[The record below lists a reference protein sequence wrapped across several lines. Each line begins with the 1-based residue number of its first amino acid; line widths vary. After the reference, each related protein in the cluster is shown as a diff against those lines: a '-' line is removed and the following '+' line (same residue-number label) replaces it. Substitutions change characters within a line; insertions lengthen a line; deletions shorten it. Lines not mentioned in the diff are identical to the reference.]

1 MRSGNRAGSVSFLAM
16 GALLCWAP
24 QAEAREETVRGT
36 MALDADWAFHL
47 GNLQERVQDQSFDA
61 SRWEKVS
68 LPHNWNRMGGTAQ
81 RREDYQIVKGQGWYR
96 RSFPTPEKLGD
107 RHVWVQFDAASVI
120 ADVWVNG
127 VHLGRHAGAFAG
139 FRFDATKALKQ
150 TGDNLLV
157 VRVDN
162 SSPREKGSPTA
173 DVIPMNGDWPMYG
186 GLYRPASLIVTGALR
201 IAMEDFGGP
210 GIYASTEAVEGGKAR
225 VRVLARLENCL
236 PGSARGTVQTRI
248 LDREGRVVAGA
259 TAPFGITAGS
269 GSTARAEVEQQLTVA
284 DPHLWEGVHDPYLYR
299 VNVRLLDRAGRQLDE
314 VEQPLGIRTMRID
327 PETGFWLN
335 GRQVPLHGV
344 SRHQDRPGKGW
355 AITPADIAE
364 DTAIIK
370 EIGANTVRL
379 AHYQHADEAYRQMDE
394 AGMVVWAE
402 IPLVDRSA
410 PWYSETTTEA
420 FAANAEQQLR
430 ELIRQEY
437 NHPSI
442 AVWSIANEVNLEAA
456 KGRGTSNARP
466 LLERLQAVVHVEDP
480 LRPATLADC
489 CGTIAEENKPGL
501 DSVAGITDVIGYNRY
516 HGWYGNTVDL
526 LGRDLDRLHA
536 RFPHQPISISE
547 YGAGGALTQHTDDP
561 QGGPIAAFG
570 RPHPEEF
577 QGWLLEESWKQ
588 IAARPYV
595 WASWVWNLF
604 DFSNE
609 LRLEGDLTDT
619 NDKGI
624 VTFDRKTRK
633 DAFYLYKA
641 NWSSEPTLH
650 LAERR
655 HTARPY
661 PVVDVKAYANT
672 GTVSLTLNGRPL
684 GEARCEVGICRW
696 PGVALAPG
704 ENRLEASGVR
714 EGKQVSDAVT
724 WTFEGKPG
732 LYHIRAGTL
741 EQQRAPDGVLWGSDV
756 FSTGGQGHFRDRPSM
771 SRGGEPGP
779 VRPVLGTQNQAAYG
793 SWREGDFSYAI
804 PVPNGRYKVRLHF
817 FEPDEKVG
825 LGARQFEV
833 LAEGRKAARIDVRR
847 DAKASWT
854 ALTRDVAVTV
864 ADGKLDLAFI
874 PFVGSAIVSGIE
886 VLPE

>member
-1 MRSGNRAGSVSFLAM
+1 MTSPNQARRVQLLATS
-16 GALLCWAP
+16 ALLLLVCAP
-24 QAEAREETVRGT
+24 SDLQARDT
-36 MALDADWAFHL
+36 MPMVDDWSFHL
-47 GNLQERVQDQSFDA
+47 GDLPPEAQRGGFDA
-61 SRWEKVS
+61 TGWEKVA
-68 LPHNWNRMGGTAQ
+68 LPHNWNRMGGAAQ
-81 RREDYQIVKGQGWYR
+81 RREDYQNVKGAGWYR
-96 RSFPTPEKLGD
+96 RGFPTPERLGN
-107 RHVWVQFDAASVI
+107 RRVWVQFDAASVI
-120 ADVWVNG
+120 AEVWVNG
-127 VHLGRHAGAFAG
+127 VPLGRHAGAFAG
-139 FRFDATKALKQ
+139 FRFDATKALKAA
-150 TGDNLLV
+150 GDNLLV

-162 SSPREKGSPTA
+162 SSPRTKGSPTA

-186 GLYRPASLIVTGALR
+186 GLYRPASLIVTGPLR

-210 GIYASTEAVEGGKAR
+210 GIYASTIGVAGGRAR
-225 VRVLARLENCL
+225 VRVLTRLESGL
-236 PGSARGTVQTRI
+236 PRSAAGTVQIRI
-248 LDREGRVVAGA
+248 LDREGRVVARSNA
-259 TAPFGITAGS
+259 AFAIAADD
-269 GSTARAEVEQQLTVA
+269 GSTARARVEDVLDVA
-284 DPHLWEGVHDPYLYR
+284 DPRLWDGLRNPYLYR
-299 VNVRLLDRAGRQLDE
+299 VSVRLLDGAGRLLDE

-335 GRQVPLHGV
+335 GRHVPLHGV

-364 DTAIIK
+364 DTAIIQ

-379 AHYQHADEAYRQMDE
+379 AHYQHGDEAYRQMDE

-420 FAANAEQQLR
+420 FAANAERQLR

-456 KGRGTSNARP
+456 KGRGGTSNARP
-466 LLERLQAVVHVEDP
+466 LLERLQAVVHAEDP

-489 CGTIAEENKPGL
+489 CGTIAEENRPGL

-516 HGWYGNTVDL
+516 HGWYGNTVDV
-526 LGRDLDRLHA
+526 LGRDLDRVHA
-536 RFPHQPISISE
+536 RFARQPISISE

-561 QGGPIAAFG
+561 LGGPIAAFG

-577 QGWLLEESWKQ
+577 QSHLLEESWKQ

-595 WASWVWNLF
+595 WASWVWNMF

-619 NDKGI
+619 NDKGL

-633 DAFYLYKA
+633 DAFYFYKA
-641 NWSSEPTLH
+641 NWSGQPTLH

-655 HTARPY
+655 HAARPY

-672 GTVSLTLNGRPL
+672 GTVNLTLNGRPL
-684 GEARCEVGICRW
+684 GEARCDTGICRW
-696 PGVALAPG
+696 PGVALDPG
-704 ENRLEASGVR
+704 ENRLEASGMR
-714 EGKQVSDAVT
+714 GGARVSDAVT
-724 WTFEGKPG
+724 WTFEGRPG
-732 LYHIRAGTL
+732 LYHIRAGIL
-741 EQQRAPDGVLWGSDV
+741 EEQRAPDGVLWGSDV
-756 FSTGGQGHFRDRPSM
+756 FSAGGEGHFRDRPSM
-771 SRGGEPGP
+771 SRGGDPGP
-779 VRPVLGTQNQAAYG
+779 VRPVLGTANQAAYG
-793 SWREGDFSYAI
+793 SWREGDFGYAI

-817 FEPDEKVG
+817 FEPDEAVG
-825 LGARQFEV
+825 VGARRFEV
-833 LAEGRKAARIDVRR
+833 MAEGRRAARIDVRR
-847 DAKASWT
+847 EAGAAWT
-854 ALTRDVAVTV
+854 ALMREFDVRV
-864 ADGKLDLAFI
+864 ADGKLDLGFRPIAG
-874 PFVGSAIVSGIE
+874 PAIVSGIE

>member
-1 MRSGNRAGSVSFLAM
+1 MPLA
-16 GALLCWAP
+16 
-24 QAEAREETVRGT
+24 AREVVPLGS
-36 MALDADWAFHL
+36 DWSFHL
-47 GNLQERVQDQSFDA
+47 GDLPAGAESADFDVSA
-61 SRWEKVS
+61 WDKVS
-68 LPHNWNRMGGTAQ
+68 LPHNWNRMGGTAK
-81 RREDYQIVKGQGWYR
+81 RREDYQNVKGSGWYR
-96 RSFPTPEKLGD
+96 RGFPTPDKLGN
-107 RHVWVQFDAASVI
+107 RRVWVQFDAASVV

-139 FRFDATKALKQ
+139 FRFDATPALRPS
-150 TGDNLLV
+150 GENVLV

-186 GLYRPASLIVTGALR
+186 GLYRPASLIVTAPLR

-210 GIYASTEAVEGGKAR
+210 GIYASTTALENGKAGL
-225 VRVLARLENCL
+225 RVLTRLEN
-236 PGSARGTVQTRI
+236 GTKKAAAGKLQIRV
-248 LDREGRVVAGA
+248 LDRDGRVAAASFVPYRTAAAGERAGRSEVASELVLA
-259 TAPFGITAGS
+259 S
-269 GSTARAEVEQQLTVA
+269 
-284 DPHLWEGVHDPYLYR
+284 PHLWDGLRDPYLYR
-299 VNVRLLDRAGRQLDE
+299 VNVRLLDHAGRVVDE

-327 PETGFWLN
+327 PQSGFWLN
-335 GRQVPLHGV
+335 GRHIALHGV

-355 AITPADIAE
+355 AITPDDIAQ
-364 DTAIIK
+364 DTAMIR

-379 AHYQHADEAYRQMDE
+379 AHYQHANETYRQMDE

-410 PWYSETTTEA
+410 SWYSETTTEA

-456 KGRGTSNARP
+456 KGRGASNARP
-466 LLERLQAVVHVEDP
+466 LLERLQAVVHAEDP

-516 HGWYGNTVDL
+516 HGWYGNTVDF
-526 LGRDLDRLHA
+526 LGRDLDRLHG
-536 RFPHQPISISE
+536 RFAHQPISISE

-561 QGGPIAAFG
+561 LGGPIAAFG

-577 QGWLLEESWKQ
+577 QSHLLEDSWKQ

-595 WASWVWNLF
+595 WASWVWNMF

-619 NDKGI
+619 NDKGL

-633 DAFYLYKA
+633 DAFYFYKA
-641 NWSSEPTLH
+641 NWSQEPTLY

-655 HTARPY
+655 HSSRPY
-661 PVVDVKAYANT
+661 PVVEVKAYANT
-672 GTVSLTLNGRPL
+672 ETAQLSLNGRSL

-696 PGVALAPG
+696 PEVTLDPG
-704 ENRLEASGVR
+704 ENRLEATGMR
-714 EGKQVSDAVT
+714 DGKRISDAIT
-724 WTFEGKPG
+724 WTFEGRPG

-741 EQQRAPDGVLWGSDV
+741 EEQRAPDGVLWGSDV
-756 FSTGGQGHFRDRPSM
+756 FSKGGEAHFRDRPSM

-779 VRPVLGTQNQAAYG
+779 VRPVLGTRNQAPYG
-793 SWREGDFSYAI
+793 SWREGDFRYAI
-804 PVPNGRYKVRLHF
+804 PVPNGRYTVRMHF
-817 FEPDEKVG
+817 FEPDEKAGVG
-825 LGARQFEV
+825 TRQFQV
-833 LAEGRKAARIDVRR
+833 LAEGREAARIDVRR
-847 DAKASWT
+847 EAKAART
-854 ALTRDVAVTV
+854 ALTREIAVNV
-864 ADGKLDLAFI
+864 ADGTLDLVFQPI
-874 PFVGSAIVSGIE
+874 NGPAIVSGIE
-886 VLPE
+886 VIPK